1 MLFRLTYGKEVLAS
15 NQMKSFHAGLD
26 DEIYLIGSPTVYTT
40 DGFKN
45 GIEVLKMVGL
55 DAFEVFYLNSV
66 DGFKTSYGAVRHRG
80 HTKISKNL
88 TFLNLKT
95 AKISKKYFVRPLNR
109 DTFTIIPSDDG
120 QQVLMCK

>member
-1 MLFRLTYGKEVLAS
+1 
-15 NQMKSFHAGLD
+15 MKSFHAGLD

-80 HTKISKNL
+80 HKKVSTNFLPKVSKSQKLRKIL
-88 TFLNLKT
+88 P
-95 AKISKKYFVRPLNR
+95 YDP
-109 DTFTIIPSDDG
+109 
-120 QQVLMCK
+120 